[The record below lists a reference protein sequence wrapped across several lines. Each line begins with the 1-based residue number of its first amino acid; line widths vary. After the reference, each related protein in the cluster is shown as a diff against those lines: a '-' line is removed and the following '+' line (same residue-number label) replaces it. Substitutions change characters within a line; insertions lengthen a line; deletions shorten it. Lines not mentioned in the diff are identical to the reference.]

1 LRLQAKARLALPI
14 GIDAEIGDKF
24 SLMRWHSASNGLLAE
39 TEAHPP
45 GRHNEG
51 AALSA
56 CPGAGHSQPIEDQ
69 QATARERAAV
79 GGTQVVGQGPTQRK
93 QSTLRPLCPPP
104 AFCERRHGGLA
115 RRRASACGPRG
126 VSEGQGPHPGRAN
139 RRGVGLED
147 AADNRVPSATT
158 SKSSSFHWPDGREA
172 DARLRISEDTTTR
185 FQSSHSCSFPPM
197 RRSLVLDVVPSRW
210 RKC

>member
-1 LRLQAKARLALPI
+1 VATNFICSLHSGQEGGLGCSPNIGAAYCELR
-14 GIDAEIGDKF
+14 DA
-24 SLMRWHSASNGLLAE
+24 SA
-39 TEAHPP
+39 PP
-45 GRHNEG
+45 GDAL
-51 AALSA
+51 AASFSRTQPWQPRASA
-56 CPGAGHSQPIEDQ
+56 HS
-69 QATARERAAV
+69 
-79 GGTQVVGQGPTQRK
+79 
-93 QSTLRPLCPPP
+93 
-104 AFCERRHGGLA
+104 
-115 RRRASACGPRG
+115 RASACGPRG